1 MNVIDREK
9 EIKKL
14 ITEIPELS
22 NANLKFVSSL
32 VLQLLCR
39 QRKEDQD

>member
-1 MNVIDREK
+1 MNGIDREK

-22 NANLKFVSSL
+22 NANLKFVSNL

-39 QRKEDQD
+39 QKKEGQD

>member
-1 MNVIDREK
+1 MNGIDREE

-14 ITEIPELS
+14 ITKMQELS
-22 NANLKFVSSL
+22 NANLKFVINL

-39 QRKEDQD
+39 QKKEDQD